1 MLGAMYAVQW
11 AIKNGYRNLELRYDY
26 EGIEKWAQ
34 GEWKAKNTLTQ
45 KYANF
50 MKSKADILKIS
61 YQKVKAHSGDHYN
74 EEADKLAKAALTEG
88 NGIPKVKR
96 GDFWFTVEGISDE
109 DLSTVIALAVDEIG
123 KDNLII
129 DEKKIA
135 HGKAVSLKCNK
146 SKDRVVV
153 THYQKHNK
161 VVMQGRPEVLFSTII
176 GYITELIEVEE
187 IPKIFNDTYN
197 LNIDKD
203 EVRSEFQF
211 RSTIKNCID
220 GMWYYTKCTVHQRK
234 LF

>member
-1 MLGAMYAVQW
+1 
-11 AIKNGYRNLELRYDY
+11 
-26 EGIEKWAQ
+26 
-34 GEWKAKNTLTQ
+34 
-45 KYANF
+45 
-50 MKSKADILKIS
+50 MK
-61 YQKVKAHSGDHYN
+61 
-74 EEADKLAKAALTEG
+74 
-88 NGIPKVKR
+88 
-96 GDFWFTVEGISDE
+96 
-109 DLSTVIALAVDEIG
+109 IG

-211 RSTIKNCID
+211 ICQMLMISYRLRKWKDLFIRLCII
-220 GMWYYTKCTVHQRK
+220 
-234 LF
+234 

>member
-1 MLGAMYAVQW
+1 
-11 AIKNGYRNLELRYDY
+11 
-26 EGIEKWAQ
+26 
-34 GEWKAKNTLTQ
+34 
-45 KYANF
+45 
-50 MKSKADILKIS
+50 MK
-61 YQKVKAHSGDHYN
+61 
-74 EEADKLAKAALTEG
+74 
-88 NGIPKVKR
+88 
-96 GDFWFTVEGISDE
+96 
-109 DLSTVIALAVDEIG
+109 
-123 KDNLII
+123 
-129 DEKKIA
+129 KKIA

-211 RSTIKNCID
+211 YMPNAYDKLPSKKMERSLHQAVYNLKVTDDMFDGTYLAQPAIRVVEAQLKIALIECGIIPNAQYIKENHLICLI
-220 GMWYYTKCTVHQRK
+220 K
-234 LF
+234 